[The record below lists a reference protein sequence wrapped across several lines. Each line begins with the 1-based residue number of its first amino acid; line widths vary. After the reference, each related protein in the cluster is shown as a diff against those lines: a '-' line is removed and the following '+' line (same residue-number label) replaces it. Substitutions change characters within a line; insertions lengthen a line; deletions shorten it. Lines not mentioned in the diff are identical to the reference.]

1 MDSIILEGQISNKVI
16 AGARGDFSVGNFNT
30 GIGQFKIKSQLLD
43 QFEEGDYQ
51 VRVSVTNLSLNTYVV
66 KRTGITITEIVA
78 EIDAIDVIDADVKP
92 IDAESI
98 EPDASVPDTQDV
110 PVVQA
115 QSKADSAKAVV
126 KTEPQSPAKP
136 EKAAKGKIVL
146 SNKKAKPDSTDDEK
160 PLDPPE
166 LFGYLWPLADTL
178 QLDKTAPRPLIIQ
191 QKQYL
196 VKVGY
201 KFDARTQTWSK

>member
-1 MDSIILEGQISNKVI
+1 
-16 AGARGDFSVGNFNT
+16 
-30 GIGQFKIKSQLLD
+30 
-43 QFEEGDYQ
+43 
-51 VRVSVTNLSLNTYVV
+51 
-66 KRTGITITEIVA
+66 
-78 EIDAIDVIDADVKP
+78 VKP
-92 IDAESI
+92 IEAESI
-98 EPDASVPDTQDV
+98 EPDASVPDTPDV
-110 PVVQA
+110 PVVQSQPEA
-115 QSKADSAKAVV
+115 QPKADPAKAVV

-196 VKVGY
+196 VKIGY